1 MARNV
6 TFAGLTATNTS
17 GGFSCTAVS
26 DPYALVA
33 GNLVTITGAYPAAL
47 TVTYNSSSI
56 GTSSS
61 WTNSVTYTSGAAG
74 SYTKTQ
80 VNQSGSSTSLAGTGS
95 TTITYTLNKNAQVSG
110 STYLSF
116 STSPAPTAGGSCSLS
131 YGPSPT
137 IALDYRNSN
146 GTTTW
151 GPTAV
156 PSGTKTMSCYTSRF
170 GGTSLGTSGRLIY
183 TFSDPSPP
191 GSISGYS
198 SGTTY
203 KISATNG
210 SSTFTLTKTD
220 DTAITTV
227 AGDLSTLSPT
237 TTISDSYSLSI
248 TGMASIGEGSSV
260 TINLT
265 TTNIPNGTLVPY
277 TITGISAAD
286 LVGGS
291 LTGNFT
297 VSNNSASL
305 TLTAKADNLT
315 EGDETM
321 TLTLDGKGVSKSV
334 TIIDTSTTP
343 KALGNFLS
351 FFPM

>member
-26 DPYALVA
+26 DPYALVV

-47 TVTYNSSSI
+47 TVTLGAASI

-61 WTNSVTYTSGAAG
+61 WTNSASYTAGAAG
-74 SYTKTQ
+74 SYTTTTVQ
-80 VNQSGSSTSLAGTGS
+80 QTGASTSVAGTAT
-95 TTITYTLNKNAQVSG
+95 TTINYTLNKAAQVNGTS
-110 STYLSF
+110 YVSF
-116 STSPAPTAGGSCSLS
+116 GTSPAPTAGGSCSIS
-131 YGPSPT
+131 YSSSPT
-137 IALDYRNSN
+137 ISLAYRNGN

-156 PSGTKTMSCYTSRF
+156 PSGTKTMTCSTSRF
-170 GGTSLGTSGRLIY
+170 GGASLGTSGRHIY

-191 GSISGYS
+191 GSISGYAT
-198 SGTTY
+198 GTTY
-203 KISATNG
+203 KISATDG

-220 DTAITTV
+220 NSAITTV

-237 TTISDSYSLSI
+237 TTITDSYSLSI
-248 TGMASIGEGSSV
+248 TGMASIGEGDSV

-265 TTNIPNGTLVPY
+265 TTNVANGTLVPY
-277 TITGISAAD
+277 TITGVTSADINNA
-286 LVGGS
+286 S

-305 TLTAKADNLT
+305 TLTATADLTT

-321 TLTLDGKGVSKSV
+321 TLTLDGKGVSRSV
-334 TIIDTSTTP
+334 TIIDTSTKP